1 MRRLVLDDLPRPP
14 IGCHAVAAGDLVFVG
29 GLLPSD
35 FQTGIA
41 PAARPISSLPLVD
54 DGARAQSEYIV
65 RTAAST
71 LNACGLSFDDVVR
84 VDQFVT
90 SRGAAAPYL
99 RARRE
104 AFPLARRP
112 ASSLLHVH
120 GLPVPD
126 ACISMDLVAAGAS
139 ARKEGIFSDAA
150 PVNFPGAPHGAK
162 AGPFV
167 FVQGQIASDFAST
180 IAPAAA
186 PSPYWYETAI
196 ERETAYVLETLATIL
211 DAAGSSL
218 QDVVKAHVY
227 LTDLGDF
234 CEFDRVWA
242 RYFPIDRP
250 ARTIVPVVSLGSPAC
265 HVEITVVALS
275 QGTGRRRISTA
286 DARSNPAPRDP
297 EAVLAGE
304 YLFLSGLVAGDL
316 RDGLAQEVR
325 VPPGARYL
333 ASEIERQVLYVL
345 DRARRICEGAGTS
358 LSNLVAAQVYLR
370 DLHDYYNFARTW
382 NTVLGEEQP
391 VVTALLT
398 PDSTLCPGA
407 RVTMD
412 LTAYAPKPVAA
423 SATPRG
429 DR

>member
-1 MRRLVLDDLPRPP
+1 VQRVVLDNLPRPP
-14 IGCHAVAAGDLVFVG
+14 VGCHAVAAGDLVFVG

-41 PAARPISSLPLVD
+41 PGARPASSLPLVD
-54 DGARAQSEYIV
+54 DGARAQGEYIV

-71 LNACGLSFDDVVR
+71 LNACGLSFRDVVR
-84 VDQFVT
+84 IDQFVT
-90 SRGAAAPYL
+90 DRRAAAPYL

-112 ASSLLHVH
+112 ASSLLHIQ
-120 GLPVPD
+120 GLPVPE
-126 ACISMDLVAAGAS
+126 ACVSAELVAARATVP
-139 ARKEGIFSDAA
+139 KEGIFTDAA

-167 FVQGQIASDFAST
+167 FVQGQIASDFANT

-196 ERETAYVLETLATIL
+196 ERETAYVLDRLATIL

-218 QDVVKAHVY
+218 QDIVKAHVY
-227 LTDLGDF
+227 LTNLSDF

-242 RYFPIDRP
+242 RYFPVDRP

-265 HVEITVVALS
+265 HVEIKVVALS
-275 QGTGRRRISTA
+275 RGTARRYISTA
-286 DARSNPAPRDP
+286 DGSSNDAATDP
-297 EAVLAGE
+297 EAVLASD

-316 RDGLAQEVR
+316 RNGLAQEVR
-325 VPPGARYL
+325 VPQGARYL
-333 ASEIERQVLYVL
+333 VSEIELQVRYVL
-345 DRARRICEGAGTS
+345 ERARRVCAVAGTS
-358 LSNLVAAQVYLR
+358 LSNLVSAQVHFR
-370 DLHDYYNFARTW
+370 DLDDYYNFAQTW
-382 NTVLGEEQP
+382 NMVLGEDQP

-398 PDSTLCPGA
+398 PEGGLCPGA
-407 RVTMD
+407 CVAID
-412 LTAYAPKPVAA
+412 LTAYAPQPVAA
-423 SATPRG
+423 TQTPEK
-429 DR
+429 DT